1 MAGAKKSLRMLE
13 RPVISVCITKYRVS
27 ALREFRPSVLA
38 SPYRRHIQ
46 PIQGHGAQTDS
57 EERATR
63 GAEQISIVRL
73 LAEWG
78 FNRPLTSR
86 PSAQNFIIRGGRV
99 GGRHQGRAAEE
110 RKRPRLNYSH

>member
-78 FNRPLTSR
+78 FNRPLPSR
-86 PSAQNFIIRGGRV
+86 PSASNFIIRCGTV
-99 GGRHQGRAAEE
+99 GGSHPVRAADQ
-110 RKRPRLNYSH
+110 L